1 MAQLLAAMRHDLE
14 SENGGSGFEHQSP
27 HLYSQVGVGD
37 TVIVDVHKDTVGV
50 NVGLEDVVETRV
62 VLDDWVDV
70 TVDRVDVVVLLE
82 ERVVSVPLEDT
93 VDVDVVLEDRLVVGV
108 LLEDRVDVDV
118 VLEHTLVVSVLLE
131 LDVDVCAVIGEV
143 VVVLELGGGGGGG
156 TYPHGS
162 MDWRSEAKYTSNALG
177 PPQVSLALPVQGILQ
192 LLLSR
197 GALQFPVFSVS
208 LESKKTRVRQPD
220 LTQRHRNTVCRI
232 QPQHR
237 SSPRPCT
244 RRDILLL

>member
-1 MAQLLAAMRHDLE
+1 
-14 SENGGSGFEHQSP
+14 
-27 HLYSQVGVGD
+27 VGD

-50 NVGLEDVVETRV
+50 KIGLEDVVETSV

-70 TVDRVDVVVLLE
+70 TVDRVDVTVLLE

-93 VDVDVVLEDRLVVGV
+93 VDVDVVLEDRLVVDV

-118 VLEHTLVVSVLLE
+118 VLEYTLVVNVLLE
-131 LDVDVCAVIGEV
+131 LDVDVCTVLDEV
-143 VVVLELGGGGGGG
+143 VVVLELRGGGGG

-162 MDWRSEAKYTSNALG
+162 VDWRSAAKYTSNALD

-208 LESKKTRVRQPD
+208 LESKKTRGNQ
-220 LTQRHRNTVCRI
+220 T
-232 QPQHR
+232 
-237 SSPRPCT
+237 
-244 RRDILLL
+244 